1 MSVTHPLALSIVL
14 LSACDSREPEG
25 DAQPPTPAAP
35 SEPTL
40 ALPKA
45 AIPVAAAQP
54 IDIAVAEIR
63 RSGAQVE
70 IEIAVDR
77 KLPATSASRP
87 VLHVGDQL
95 FRRSRRANGQLDRL
109 VFIMTAAELDALD
122 DGAIMIVRDR
132 GVSSDLM
139 ASPPVLDK
147 SKVVVTP

>member
-1 MSVTHPLALSIVL
+1 MSMTHLLALSIVFL
-14 LSACDSREPEG
+14 VACDSREPEG
-25 DAQPPTPAAP
+25 DAQPPTRAAP

-45 AIPVAAAQP
+45 ATPVASAQT
-54 IDIAVAEIR
+54 IDIDIAEIR

-70 IEIAVDR
+70 VEIVLDR

-87 VLHVGDQL
+87 VLHIGEQL
-95 FRRSRRANGQLDRL
+95 FRRSRHANGQLDRL
-109 VFIMTAAELDALD
+109 VFLLTAAELDGLD

-132 GVSSDLM
+132 GVSSELM

-147 SKVVVTP
+147 SKIVVAQ